1 MFNIWKPYIFNLFLI
16 SLSFISCSK
25 KIIPDKPFLSKTNFK
40 MDSLPE
46 SELNIPIQV
55 NMKPLYQLAEKNV
68 ETTFTSPNWPN
79 DWVTIDC
86 ASRYK
91 YQFRRGPLQF
101 TTAGSS
107 MNLGF
112 TGYYKI
118 IGSTRVCLGN
128 TVVTPWTPPC
138 RCGFDEGERSVN
150 VNFINTVKIL
160 PDYKINLNINSQE
173 PAPLNKCTVC
183 VFDVDITNQVMKG
196 LKDELDLAKKAI
208 EDSFG
213 VVDLKP
219 RVQQLWNKLDV
230 SYNLYG
236 LGWLKINPQKLRL
249 TRLFAQ
255 NDSLNIFLGMTAKP
269 VISFEKTA
277 DIMTLAPNL
286 DNSVSKPG
294 FNIFLDAILNYDS
307 LSSILNAQLKGK
319 EFDLSKGKSKK
330 VLVVDD
336 CRIYGTGNEKLII
349 KMGFSGTN
357 SGIAYFTGKPFYD
370 ATKKMIEVRDID
382 FDVKTKNL
390 LLKSADWLF
399 NKRIINE
406 ITRVSHFDLSAYVDT
421 AKVLIN
427 KQLNAE
433 WIKGVKSIGSIYD
446 LKIAGFYPLTEYFII
461 RSNASGDLA
470 IKVDTMNFNLQ

>member
-16 SLSFISCSK
+16 SLSLISCSK
-25 KIIPDKPFLSKTNFK
+25 KIIPDKPFLSKTIFK
-40 MDSLPE
+40 LDSLPE

-68 ETTFTSPNWPN
+68 ATVFTSPNWPN
-79 DWVTIDC
+79 DWLTIDC
-86 ASRYK
+86 ANRYK

-101 TTAGSS
+101 SAAGSS

-128 TVVTPWTPPC
+128 TVISPWTPPC

-150 VNFINTVKIL
+150 VGFVNTVKIL
-160 PDYKINLNINSQE
+160 PDYKISLAINRQE

-213 VVDLKP
+213 VVDLRPK
-219 RVQQLWNKLDV
+219 VQQLWNKLDV

-236 LGWLKINPQKLRL
+236 LGWLKINPQKIRL
-249 TRLFAQ
+249 TSLFAY

-277 DIMTLAPNL
+277 DIMTLAPNM
-286 DNSVSKPG
+286 DNSISKPG

-307 LSSILNAQLKGK
+307 LSNILNTQLKGK
-319 EFDLSKGKSKK
+319 EFDVSQGKSKK
-330 VLVVDD
+330 VLVVED

-370 ATKKMIEVRDID
+370 ADKKMIEVRDID

-406 ITRVSHFDLSAYVDT
+406 ITRVSRFDLSTYVDT

-433 WIKGVKSIGSIYD
+433 WIKGVKSIGAIND
-446 LKIAGFYPLTEYFII
+446 LKISGFYPLTEYFII
-461 RSNASGDLA
+461 RSNASGNLI
-470 IKVDTMNFNLQ
+470 IKVDAMNFNLQ